1 SSLEEQGYERSEVD
15 GYPAFDV
22 RPDDAPEGEGSIP
35 VLHNIVVMPEE
46 HLVLA
51 GPNAQVLLATAI
63 GDAESMAD
71 SDRAAGLAASV
82 EEPEFLALG
91 TRCIDPR
98 DMLGKEPPPEALERF
113 ESTLRD
119 IPGYTDLQ
127 PSVAHVGAIESVS
140 GV

>member
-1 SSLEEQGYERSEVD
+1 
-15 GYPAFDV
+15 
-22 RPDDAPEGEGSIP
+22 
-35 VLHNIVVMPEE
+35 
-46 HLVLA
+46 
-51 GPNAQVLLATAI
+51 
-63 GDAESMAD
+63 
-71 SDRAAGLAASV
+71 AGLAASV

-140 GV
+140 GVPIAAVAVAYADSETAAADVEPRQALLDLARSPLYGKQY